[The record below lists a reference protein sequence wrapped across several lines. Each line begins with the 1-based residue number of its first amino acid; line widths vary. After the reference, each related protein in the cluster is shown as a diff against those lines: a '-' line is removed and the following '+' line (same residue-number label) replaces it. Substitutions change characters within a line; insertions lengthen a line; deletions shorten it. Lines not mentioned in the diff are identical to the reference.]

1 MDPKRR
7 QGRKATA
14 KSIYWLIAIRRVS
27 VLRWGTASSTAKM
40 AVATHYPTA
49 AV

>member
-1 MDPKRR
+1 MAHRNPP
-7 QGRKATA
+7 G
-14 KSIYWLIAIRRVS
+14 S